1 MTEKT
6 SKEIRKD
13 TKTED
18 PSVNA
23 DRFFA
28 TLKMRDINRMKKTV
42 NIVLLFAMTCMFLIT
57 LFALGIAFVT
67 SMKPTPVVAFDAEG
81 KRVVF
86 TETDTVQNETSR
98 VRVYRFLTDFIN
110 KYEGVSPNIEDD
122 LTQAYNMLT
131 PKFRQIL
138 LDKAVHRE
146 KIETWKN
153 KNFETQFIIKNL
165 KILKGSFEH
174 GSSLSLEGIGEMTF
188 KNVINYSGE
197 NEQRKDF
204 VYFSALL
211 IVTPVSFELSPDG
224 LFVEFY
230 HGKSLGDFRSLRA
243 YLLENK
249 KEYLIDGENKEVFE

>member
-1 MTEKT
+1 MTKQNKLTDADMFFSAMKFKDVQVLRKT
-6 SKEIRKD
+6 YS
-13 TKTED
+13 
-18 PSVNA
+18 
-23 DRFFA
+23 FFMLLALIFMFVLA
-28 TLKMRDINRMKKTV
+28 TVSM
-42 NIVLLFAMTCMFLIT
+42 LFAFT
-57 LFALGIAFVT
+57 VT
-67 SMKPTPVVAFDAEG
+67 MKPTPVIAFDKDG
-81 KRVVF
+81 KKAVF
-86 TETDTVQNETSR
+86 SPDDTVESETSK
-98 VRVYRFLTDFIN
+98 VRIHRFMTEFVN
-110 KYEGVSPNIEDD
+110 KFEGVSPNIEED
-122 LTQAYNMLT
+122 LKDAYNMLT

-138 LDKAVHRE
+138 LDKAVHKE
-146 KIETWKN
+146 KIDSWKN

-174 GSSLSLEGIGEMTF
+174 GSSLTLEGIGEMTF

>member
-1 MTEKT
+1 MTKQNKLNDADMFFSAMKFKDVQVLRKT
-6 SKEIRKD
+6 YSFFM
-13 TKTED
+13 
-18 PSVNA
+18 
-23 DRFFA
+23 FFA
-28 TLKMRDINRMKKTV
+28 LIFMFVIAALS
-42 NIVLLFAMTCMFLIT
+42 ILFAFT
-57 LFALGIAFVT
+57 VT
-67 SMKPTPVVAFDAEG
+67 MKPTPVIAFDKDG
-81 KRVVF
+81 KKAVF
-86 TETDTVQNETSR
+86 SPDDTVESETSK
-98 VRVYRFLTDFIN
+98 VRIHRFMTEFIN
-110 KYEGVSPNIEDD
+110 KFEGVSPNIEED
-122 LTQAYNMLT
+122 LKDAYNMLT

-153 KNFETQFIIKNL
+153 KNFKTGFNITNIKIIKGGL
-165 KILKGSFEH
+165 SA
-174 GSSLSLEGIGEMTF
+174 GSSLSLEGVGEMTF

-197 NEQRKDF
+197 NETRTDF

-249 KEYLIDGENKEVFE
+249 KEYLIEGENKEVFE